1 MLSQPQNQQL
11 LGIQEIFAGPSLSNK
26 FNSPLHDPRTPDI
39 ILKVNTGVIF
49 TGGSKISEH
58 GGFNEDDVHTALLL
72 SMEGLQGAVVKTP
85 TTNQQVAPTILQA
98 LGLNPESLDAVRKEQ
113 IHVLPFFF
121 EETH

>member
-1 MLSQPQNQQL
+1 
-11 LGIQEIFAGPSLSNK
+11 
-26 FNSPLHDPRTPDI
+26 
-39 ILKVNTGVIF
+39 VIF

-72 SMEGLQGAVVKTP
+72 SMEGMQGAVVKTP

-98 LGLNPESLDAVRKEQ
+98 LGLNPESLEAVRKEQ
-113 IHVLPFFF
+113 IHVLPFIF